1 MKKIIKIFL
10 FIGVFLLVGGFIAF
24 KKITDTSLPKNVTGS
39 YTCEMPGFVER
50 KIMFR
55 KTDLK
60 SAYFSTQQD
69 TLHLKEDFSYEH
81 ISYSAKGLLWI
92 RHGNWNI
99 YKDSLILFYSEDSL
113 EKKFASLKFFN
124 ELYNLGEMTFCR
136 DTLIKVPLIT
146 TFKKIK

>member
-10 FIGVFLLVGGFIAF
+10 FIGFFLLVGGFIAF
-24 KKITDTSLPKNVTGS
+24 KIVTDHSLPKNLTGS

-55 KTDLK
+55 KTELK

-69 TLHLKEDFSYEH
+69 TLHLKEDFSYEY

-99 YKDSLILFYSEDSL
+99 HNDSLILFYPEDSL
-113 EKKFASLKFFN
+113 EKKFASLKFFDTF
-124 ELYNLGEMTFCR
+124 YNLG
-136 DTLIKVPLIT
+136 
-146 TFKKIK
+146 